1 MVRATRTSTA
11 GTRRS
16 ASAVPISS
24 PVQSSPKRRRRVI
37 PSPPPESDDEGSDTS
52 IMTAVTTRSTST
64 VASAISSRAPR
75 RSTKGRPSSTRQT
88 KSRRT
93 TRNTLTADDLI
104 PEAATP
110 KPTRQELTPVPTEQ
124 SRSATPTAAVKVEP
138 ATPIKPELLQDS
150 PKGGSDKENQVP
162 LLAVPSL
169 LGSVKKGQ
177 QLTPPPEYVSPR
189 KLDIA
194 RLTAM
199 EDAAIAEGPRNRIVI
214 THLVLNNFKSYAGR
228 QVIGPFHTVYP
239 Q

>member
-1 MVRATRTSTA
+1 
-11 GTRRS
+11 
-16 ASAVPISS
+16 
-24 PVQSSPKRRRRVI
+24 
-37 PSPPPESDDEGSDTS
+37 
-52 IMTAVTTRSTST
+52 MTAVTTRSTST

-75 RSTKGRPSSTRQT
+75 RGTKGRPSSTRQT

-93 TRNTLTADDLI
+93 TRNTLTTDDLI
-104 PEAATP
+104 PEAPTP
-110 KPTRQELTPVPTEQ
+110 QPTRTQLTPVPTEQ
-124 SRSATPTAAVKVEP
+124 SRSVSPAAVKVEL
-138 ATPIKPELLQDS
+138 ATPVKLDLQDS

-169 LGSVKKGQ
+169 LGSVKKGGQ

-199 EDAAIAEGPRNRIVI
+199 EDAAVAEGPRNRIVI

-228 QVIGPFHTVYP
+228 QVIGPFHTVY
-239 Q
+239 